1 MEAKLKIID
10 AICTRHPAYGV
21 DAEFSE
27 YTGGMKDIGQW
38 FVRKML
44 DVPQDHLQF
53 FLDRIIEQ
61 ENRIPTPLTEQ
72 ELADQKIIVKVGDS
86 FTTEYTRK
94 QMEKF
99 TNEKEQKILF
109 GI

>member
-21 DAEFSE
+21 DAGFAE
-27 YTGGMKDIGQW
+27 YTGGMEDTGQW

-44 DVPQDHLQF
+44 DVPQDHLQH
-53 FLDRIIEQ
+53 FLDKIITE
-61 ENRIPTPLTEQ
+61 ESRIPTPLTEQ
-72 ELADQKIIVKVGDS
+72 ELADQKIIVQVGDS

-99 TNEKEQKILF
+99 TTEKEMKILF
-109 GI
+109 G

>member
-21 DAEFSE
+21 DAGFAE
-27 YTGGMKDIGQW
+27 YTGGMEDTGQW

-61 ENRIPTPLTEQ
+61 ENRIQTPFTEQ
-72 ELADQKIIVKVGDS
+72 ELADQKIIVQVGSS

-99 TNEKEQKILF
+99 TTEKEMKILF
-109 GI
+109 G